1 MLESAAAPG
10 LRARGGTYAGL
21 FMVTLSTLMYEIGL
35 TRIFSVTM
43 WYHFAFVAISVALF
57 GMTIGALIVHYWPQ
71 RFPDDKLRTQLWKY
85 SLFFALAIPPCF
97 ITQLALPFS
106 PHATVAGLWSI
117 FATCVIISIPFVFS
131 GIVVALALTRFPE
144 RVNRLYAAD
153 LIGAAMGCVALV
165 ALLQYFDGPSAVIA
179 VAALGAVGA
188 GFFALDAGS
197 KPGVWLAVAA
207 VVVFG
212 GFAAANAYTARSGSA
227 WLRIVWAKE
236 ARDSN
241 HVEERWN
248 AFSRV
253 TVEGTR
259 EAPTGIV
266 IDSTAGTALPPD
278 NPEHAALLKDQ
289 ISNLA
294 HQLRH
299 NAEDLVIGSGGGTD
313 VRSALVFNDKS
324 VTGVEINPLVLHF
337 ANGVF
342 GDYTGHMDRDPRV
355 KFVNDEARSYI
366 ARTDKKYDIM
376 QISLIDTWAAQGAGA
391 FALSENSLYTTNAWH
406 LFFDRLK
413 HDGVLSV
420 TRFYK
425 FPGADRPL
433 EMYRT
438 TALASQALTNIGVK
452 NPRTHI
458 LVYKSP
464 INALGV
470 SLATIL
476 VSPHQPFSEADR
488 AAATAQAQAQHFD
501 AVLTPTESITPYF
514 AKLARPGGPGPAV
527 NDVAE
532 DISPPTDNRPFFFQM
547 ADLDTFLQGKG
558 FSNSFVTRPVLV
570 LAMLAVAVLL
580 LAFGFI
586 VLPLL
591 FTTKRS
597 EHKGMIP
604 FYSYFT
610 AIGLGFLLIEIS
622 QLQRLSIF
630 LGNPTYS
637 LAVVLFSV
645 LLFSGIGSMA
655 TERFV
660 KTARPSSWL
669 TPLLVLLALVV
680 LFGFLTPEI
689 FRANDGATTPVRVA
703 IAVLLLAPLSFGLGM
718 PFVIGM
724 RAAASRGGDTPT
736 AFLWGMNGAAS
747 VCASVFGVVIAVF
760 FGISAAFWTGAAA
773 YVVAAVSMTVI
784 ARAQQRRAPAA
795 DAGDL
800 SLEVPSPVTV

>member
-1 MLESAAAPG
+1 VLESAAAPG

-57 GMTIGALIVHYWPQ
+57 GMTVGALIVHYWPQ
-71 RFPDDKLRTQLWKY
+71 RFPEEALRTKLWKY
-85 SLFFALAIPPCF
+85 SLLFAVTIPPCF
-97 ITQLALPFS
+97 ITQLSLPFS
-106 PHATVAGLWSI
+106 PHATVVGLWSI
-117 FATCVIISIPFVFS
+117 LATCVIISIPFVFS

-153 LIGAAMGCVALV
+153 LIGAAIGCVSLV
-165 ALLQYFDGPSAVIA
+165 VLLQYFDGPSAVIA
-179 VAALGAVGA
+179 VAALAAIGAA
-188 GFFALDAGS
+188 FFALDAGS
-197 KPGVWLAVAA
+197 KVGVWLAITA

-212 GFAAANAYTARSGSA
+212 GFAAVNAYTAHQGSA
-227 WLRIVWAKE
+227 WLRVVWAKE
-236 ARDSN
+236 AREPN
-241 HVEERWN
+241 HLEEKWN

-259 EAPTGIV
+259 EVPAGIV
-266 IDSTAGTALPPD
+266 IDSTAGTALPA
-278 NPEHAALLKDQ
+278 NTPEHDALLKSQ

-299 NAEDLVIGSGGGTD
+299 DADVLVVGSGGGTD
-313 VRSALVFNDKS
+313 VRSALVFKDKS

-337 ANGVF
+337 ANDTF

-355 KFVNDEARSYI
+355 KFVNDEARSYV
-366 ARTDKKYDIM
+366 ARTDRKYDIV

-391 FALSENSLYTTNAWH
+391 FALSENSLYTTDAWR
-406 LFFDRLK
+406 LFFKRL
-413 HDGVLSV
+413 HPGGVLSV

-425 FPGADRPL
+425 FPGVDKPL

-438 TALASQALTNIGVK
+438 TALAAQALTNIGVK
-452 NPRTHI
+452 NPRDHI
-458 LVYKSP
+458 LAYKSP
-464 INALGV
+464 INPLGV

-476 VSPHQPFSEADR
+476 VSPEPFTAADR
-488 AAATAQAQAQHFD
+488 AAAEAQAQAQHFD
-501 AVLTPTESITPYF
+501 PILTRTESIDPLF
-514 AKLARPGGPGPAV
+514 AKLTAPGGPGPAIG
-527 NDVAE
+527 DVAE

-558 FSNSFVTRPVLV
+558 FGASFVTRPVLV

-604 FYSYFT
+604 FYTYFT

-660 KTARPSSWL
+660 KPARPSSWL
-669 TPLLVLLALVV
+669 APLLVLLGLVI
-680 LFGFLTPEI
+680 LFGFFTPEI
-689 FRANDGATTPVRVA
+689 FKANDDQTTPVRVA
-703 IAVLLLAPLSFGLGM
+703 IAVGLLAPLSFGLGM

-724 RAAASRGGDTPT
+724 RAAASRGNTPT

-747 VCASVFGVVIAVF
+747 VCASVFGVVISVF

-773 YVVAAVSMTVI
+773 YVVAAVAMSVI
-784 ARAQQRRAPAA
+784 ARAQQRRAPAV
-795 DAGDL
+795 DL
-800 SLEVPSPVTV
+800 GQLAVEEPTTVTV